1 MTRLHGD
8 YADYQCTVGGQCFT
22 NEADLLTALSHT
34 RQQSPEAQR
43 NQTEKD
49 RANQPKHGHEIDIIW
64 SEIFEM
70 TNNNYNHSHEYLAPG

>member
-1 MTRLHGD
+1 VGLKLLIRSGTVDSDTITLPIIKR
-8 YADYQCTVGGQCFT
+8 AVGGQCFT

-49 RANQPKHGHEIDIIW
+49 RAN
-64 SEIFEM
+64 
-70 TNNNYNHSHEYLAPG
+70 